1 VKRLIGIVRQEP
13 QTSVVGLIS
22 SYRRRAI
29 SAVTINNTLFNTN
42 EGHVSRCELDSH
54 ADTCVAGPN
63 FLIQEFEG
71 QTCDVMPYTDTYE
84 AVKDVPIVSAATA
97 WTNQE
102 TGESVI
108 LYFNQVLWYGK
119 KMPVSLINPN

>member
-1 VKRLIGIVRQEP
+1 
-13 QTSVVGLIS
+13 
-22 SYRRRAI
+22 
-29 SAVTINNTLFNTN
+29 
-42 EGHVSRCELDSH
+42 
-54 ADTCVAGPN
+54 
-63 FLIQEFEG
+63 
-71 QTCDVMPYTDTYE
+71 MPYTDTYE